1 MIISHK
7 YKFIF
12 IKTRK
17 TAGSSVE
24 KFLLEQLKGT
34 DYIFAGMP
42 PENMPPVG
50 IEGDHEHVGWKFI
63 KDRFPKEWET
73 YYKFTIERNS
83 WDKVVSLFYYIKSI
97 KPKKVKHGFEAFV
110 KSNNKLCFK
119 DDWSLY
125 TDNDQIVVDDIIIQ
139 DSINSDMYTVCKK
152 IGLHYNNELDN
163 KIRLKGNLRDN
174 TDYKE
179 LYTNE
184 TKEIVSLYYKK
195 PIEYFNFTF

>member
-17 TAGSSVE
+17 TAGSSIE
-24 KFLLEQLKGT
+24 KFLLENLKGT
-34 DYIFAGMP
+34 SYIFGGMP

-50 IEGDHEHVGWKFI
+50 IEGGHEHVGWKFI
-63 KDRFPKEWET
+63 KDKFPKEWKT

-83 WDKVVSLFYYIKSI
+83 WDKVVSLFYYIKSV

-110 KSNNKLCFK
+110 KSNSKLCFK

-125 TDNDQIVVDDIIIQ
+125 TDNDKIIVDDIIMH
-139 DSINSDMYTVCKK
+139 DSINSGMYTVCKK
-152 IGLHYNNELDN
+152 IGLQYNNELDN
-163 KIRLKGNLRDN
+163 KIRLKGDLRDN

-179 LYTNE
+179 LYTDE
-184 TKEIVSLYYKK
+184 TREIVSLYYKK